1 MSNTDASSPEVR
13 ETTRERILRVAA
25 GLFARN
31 GFHGTGVAE
40 LGEAA
45 GVGRGALY
53 YQIGSKE
60 QLLFDLSRRHV
71 EEATAAA
78 EAAISGHDDARAQLT
93 AFTRSH
99 LRILASRRAE
109 VIVVERERH
118 TLTGDY
124 AVQLGGIHRRYRD
137 LLTGILTRG
146 VKQGHFAPFAE
157 VDVMGALG
165 LLSSTYSWLD
175 PDGPI
180 SVDDVAERFSALLQH
195 GLVAPR

>member
-1 MSNTDASSPEVR
+1 MR

-25 GLFARN
+25 ELFARN

-78 EAAISGHDDARAQLT
+78 EAAISGHGDARAQLT

-109 VIVVERERH
+109 VTVVERERH
-118 TLTGDY
+118 ALTGDY

-137 LLTGILTRG
+137 LLTGILTLG
-146 VKQGHFAPFAE
+146 VEQGHFAPFAE